1 MVAGVPGGHDLFDL
15 VFVIAVSSI
24 VVQGSLLP
32 ALAKK
37 LDMIDATGDVHRT
50 FNDYRDED
58 GMSFV
63 KLKVGAGHPFAGRS
77 LADIGSATD
86 MLVVL
91 VLRDGA
97 HPVLPN
103 GDTVIQEGDLLVMA
117 APTFEERA
125 EVTLREVTVTPPRSP
140 GRPAPAR
147 CAARQAS
154 VYCGDVQTRR
164 PNHQPR
170 RQHPHIRRRRSG
182 HCHAGI
188 VVTRGS

>member
-1 MVAGVPGGHDLFDL
+1 
-15 VFVIAVSSI
+15 
-24 VVQGSLLP
+24 
-32 ALAKK
+32 
-37 LDMIDATGDVHRT
+37 
-50 FNDYRDED
+50 
-58 GMSFV
+58 MSFV

-125 EVTLREVTVTPPRSP
+125 EVTLREVTVTPPTVAW
-140 GRPAPAR
+140 PASA
-147 CAARQAS
+147 CAMCRKAS
-154 VYCGDVQTRR
+154 
-164 PNHQPR
+164 
-170 RQHPHIRRRRSG
+170 IRLLW
-182 HCHAGI
+182 
-188 VVTRGS
+188 

>member
-1 MVAGVPGGHDLFDL
+1 M
-15 VFVIAVSSI
+15 IAVSSI

-32 ALAKK
+32 AVAKK
-37 LDMIDATGDVHRT
+37 LDMIDAEGDVRRT
-50 FNDYRDED
+50 FNDYRDEE

-63 KLKVGAGHPFAGRS
+63 KLKVGPGHPFAGRT

-103 GDTVIQEGDLLVMA
+103 GDTVIEEGDLLVMA

-125 EVTLREVTVTPPRSP
+125 EVTLREVTVTSH
-140 GRPAPAR
+140 GRLAGQR
-147 CAARQAS
+147 LR
-154 VYCGDVQTRR
+154 DVPQGK
-164 PNHQPR
+164 
-170 RQHPHIRRRRSG
+170 HPF
-182 HCHAGI
+182 I
-188 VVTRGS
+188 VVMLKRDGQTIIPDGNTLIYAGDEAVIATLAS